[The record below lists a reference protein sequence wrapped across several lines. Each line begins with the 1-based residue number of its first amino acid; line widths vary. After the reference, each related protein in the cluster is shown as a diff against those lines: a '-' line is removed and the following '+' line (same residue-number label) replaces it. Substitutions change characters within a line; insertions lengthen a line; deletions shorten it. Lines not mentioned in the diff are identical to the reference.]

1 MKSIRFKL
9 WAGMMALVLVV
20 LVLLWL
26 FQIIFLKSFYNQMKI
41 ADIKGQAISITEL
54 LDENRLVDFQDKMDA
69 LAYENNMS
77 IEMLNT
83 SGNSTYVSDTSGA
96 NGQMPM
102 MKNNARVQVY
112 NDALAGQETSVSLT
126 HPRFGNK
133 FMLIGLPVYTG
144 GEISGVLI
152 LNLPLAPVED
162 TASILQ
168 RQLFYIS
175 LILLAAALLIS
186 FLLARSFTRPIVEI
200 KKAAEK
206 MAAGD
211 FSARIRVNEGNEIG
225 QLAETIN
232 YLGQQLSKIDQL
244 RKDLIANVSH
254 ELRTPLSLIRGYAET
269 LRDVTGNAPDKRE
282 KQLGIIIEETD
293 RLSRVVDDILNLSQL
308 QSGHFNLNR
317 SNFSL
322 YDLVSKVAAKYDL
335 LSQQTGVSIIVQHS
349 GDDRLEA
356 DEARI
361 EQVLYNLI
369 NNAFNHTPT
378 GGTITIRDIELNE
391 KVRIEVSD
399 TGSGI
404 PDEEIAHIWDRYYQ
418 AETKAAAKVGTGLGL
433 AIVKAVLEAHGAAFG
448 VDSQEDV
455 ATTFWFELNKGTP

>member
-26 FQIIFLKSFYNQMKI
+26 FQIVFLKSFYTQIKI
-41 ADIKGQAISITEL
+41 ADLKKQAISITKL
-54 LDENRLVDFQDKMDA
+54 LDEGKSEDVKNQLDA

-77 IEMLNT
+77 IELMDKNGNT
-83 SGNSTYVSDTSGA
+83 TYLSDSSSMS
-96 NGQMPM
+96 GQMPM
-102 MKNNARVQVY
+102 MRNSSRVQVY
-112 NDALAGQETSVSLT
+112 KEALSGQETAVPLT

-133 FMLIGLPVYTG
+133 FMLIGLPVHTG

-168 RQLFYIS
+168 QQLFYIS

-186 FLLARSFTRPIVEI
+186 FLLARSFTRPIVDI

-211 FSARIRVNEGNEIG
+211 FSARISSNQEDEIG
-225 QLAETIN
+225 QLAKTIN
-232 YLGQQLSKIDQL
+232 YLGRQLSQIDQL

-282 KQLGIIIEETD
+282 KQLGIIIEETE
-293 RLSRVVDDILNLSQL
+293 RLSMVVDDILNLSQL
-308 QSGHFNLNR
+308 QSGHFELNKSR
-317 SNFSL
+317 FGLN
-322 YDLVSKVAAKYDL
+322 DLFKRVATRYDL
-335 LSQQTGVSIIVQHS
+335 LSKQTGVTIIVGHS
-349 GDDRLEA
+349 DEALLEA

-369 NNAFNHTPT
+369 NNAFNHTNA
-378 GGTITIRDIELNE
+378 GGTITIRDIDINE
-391 KVRIEVSD
+391 KIRIEVSD

-404 PDEEIAHIWDRYYQ
+404 PEKEIAHIWDRYYQ
-418 AETKAAAKVGTGLGL
+418 AGTKAANKVGTGLGL
-433 AIVKAVLEAHGAAFG
+433 AIVKAVLEAHGADFG
-448 VDSQEDV
+448 VESQKDV
-455 ATTFWFELNKGTP
+455 ATTFWFELKKGTV